1 MLIGSLL
8 LILTCMVL
16 NALFSGLET
25 GIISIHRMRLLHRV
39 KQGLPRAKRLAD
51 WLWNTDRLL
60 GTTLVGTNL
69 SVVTNSVVAAT
80 LADRLFGAWGEV
92 VSTVV
97 TSLSVLVCCEY
108 LPKAWFHSRPL
119 ERCLPFVGFLSL
131 AERVLK
137 PVSVPVL
144 ALTRL
149 MLPGPSSV
157 LSKTDPFVTRD
168 ELKALAGEGARNGV
182 LSRHESDMIRR
193 VFGLSGTRVRQVMV
207 PRARMSVVHS
217 GATLDEFLRV
227 AREAGF
233 TRYPLQDAQSG
244 AFTGVLNVFYV
255 LASRDMNGRAP
266 DLSSLA
272 RAVLF
277 VGPDD
282 LVVDVLP
289 RLRRARQPM
298 CLVRDAAGAVVGL
311 LTTDDIASHVVGS
324 S

>member
-1 MLIGSLL
+1 VLMGSLL
-8 LILTCMVL
+8 VILTCMVF

-25 GIISIHRMRLLHRV
+25 GVISIHRMRLLHRV
-39 KQGLPRAKRLAD
+39 KQGEPRAKRLAD

-60 GTTLVGTNL
+60 GTTLVGTNIC
-69 SVVTNSVVAAT
+69 VVMNSVVSAT
-80 LADRLFGAWGEV
+80 LADRLIGPWGEAL
-92 VSTVV
+92 STVV
-97 TSLSVLVCCEY
+97 VALSVLVFCEY

-119 ERCLPFVGFLSL
+119 ERCLPFVGFLSV
-131 AERVLK
+131 AERILK

-149 MLPGPSSV
+149 LLPGPSSV
-157 LSKTDPFVTRD
+157 LSKTDPFVSRD
-168 ELKALAGEGARNGV
+168 ELKALAGEGVRNGV

-207 PRARMSVVHS
+207 PRDRMTVVS
-217 GATLDEFLRV
+217 STATLDEFLQV
-227 AREAGF
+227 ARTAGY
-233 TRYPLQDAQSG
+233 TRYPLQDATSG
-244 AFTGVLNVFYV
+244 AFVGILNVFYV
-255 LASRDMNGRAP
+255 LASRDMDGRTGEILPLVRSA
-266 DLSSLA
+266 
-272 RAVLF
+272 LF

-298 CLVRDAAGAVVGL
+298 CLVRDAAGTVVGM
-311 LTTDDIASHVVGS
+311 LTTDDIANHVVGS